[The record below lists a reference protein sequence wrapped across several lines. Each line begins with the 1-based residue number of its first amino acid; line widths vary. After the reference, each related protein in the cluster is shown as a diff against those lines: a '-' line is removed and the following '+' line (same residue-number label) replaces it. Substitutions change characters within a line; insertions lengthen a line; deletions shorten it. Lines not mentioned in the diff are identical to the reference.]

1 MRRTASG
8 RSTHPRSA
16 ATDQAANAKP
26 TTAMLHGEFS
36 REVSATRPLRGSL
49 LSGKYSNAA
58 RARLSSNFPSDQPAI
73 AVMADPRRPE
83 RAAEPP
89 TGVVG
94 TLVVPRKDLADLRST
109 VSMSRRRPWMACSNG
124 VDLLAPV
131 SVARYESCYR
141 PRRHRVPASGLKRTV
156 DYPPEIGPRPRQH
169 WGDCGSS
176 ILVHPPSVVA
186 KGCVW
191 CNAHRQRHVADV
203 DLARLVEIPR
213 VGTIA
218 ARLDQ
223 CLEGRGVGAQHLE
236 VHALGGRNI
245 GSQPHPQ

>member
-58 RARLSSNFPSDQPAI
+58 RARLSSNFPSGQPAI

-94 TLVVPRKDLADLRST
+94 TLVVPRTDLADLRST

-131 SVARYESCYR
+131 SVARYEGCYR
-141 PRRHRVPASGLKRTV
+141 PRRHRIPASELKRTV
-156 DYPPEIGPRPRQH
+156 DSLPKLDHAHGSIGAIAEARSWYTLRQWWPRAS
-169 WGDCGSS
+169 CGATRTGNGTLQMS
-176 ILVHPPSVVA
+176 ILP
-186 KGCVW
+186 
-191 CNAHRQRHVADV
+191 
-203 DLARLVEIPR
+203 
-213 VGTIA
+213 
-218 ARLDQ
+218 
-223 CLEGRGVGAQHLE
+223 
-236 VHALGGRNI
+236 AL
-245 GSQPHPQ
+245 